1 MDDKDKL
8 DFISNEI
15 QNLIALKNSS
25 ESNVNIITKY
35 YSLVLTAFFAYVVF
49 YSSPVSNN
57 ETRIVYAILGLCFV
71 VFVVASTYYTTYTI
85 IKNLKRRILFRR
97 EITNL
102 RGIANSLMNN
112 LYNNKIICQLDSR
125 KITFTSFGNL
135 PSIAIMIG
143 TVAPLISFIFI
154 KEITLV
160 LFYEP
165 IATQVAISVCE
176 IGTVG
181 ILAFM
186 LNLYTVHRKEYLIA
200 ERTSSSKTERTLIT
214 AIDRKNDMMRKKEE
228 YQKLK
233 KYEKILIGFFSMLIF
248 YKIFFYG
255 NLEKWNWDINLLELL
270 FASFIFWIL
279 VKKNRFFN
287 MRNNKKEIK

>member
-49 YSSPVSNN
+49 FTKS
-57 ETRIVYAILGLCFV
+57 ETKIVYAILGLC
-71 VFVVASTYYTTYTI
+71 FVVASTYYTTYTI
-85 IKNLKRRILFRR
+85 IKNLKRRILYRR

-112 LYNNKIICQLDSR
+112 LYDSKIICQLDSR
-125 KITFTSFGNL
+125 KITFTSFGSL

-143 TVAPLISFIFI
+143 TAAPVISFIFI
-154 KEITLV
+154 KQLASIF
-160 LFYEP
+160 FYEP

-176 IGTVG
+176 IVTVV
-181 ILAFM
+181 ILAVM

-200 ERTSSSKTERTLIT
+200 ERTSSSKTERTLI
-214 AIDRKNDMMRKKEE
+214 AVIDRQKGMMKKKEE
-228 YQKLK
+228 YQSLK
-233 KYEKILIGFFSMLIF
+233 MYKKISIVIFAILIFC
-248 YKIFFYG
+248 KICLYG
-255 NLEKWNWDINLLELL
+255 NLEKWNTDINLFELL
-270 FASFIFWIL
+270 CASFISWML

-287 MRNNKKEIK
+287 MRSDTKKD